1 MQTQLRTKIETLAE
15 RHEELGEMICDPDV
29 AAEKRRFLDLA
40 REHAEL
46 SPLVEA
52 WHRLREVERQL
63 DDARV
68 LLDDPDMREL
78 AQSDVHELD
87 ARRERLDVELL
98 RLLTPRDPND
108 GKNIILEIRAGT
120 GGDEAGL
127 FVADLWR
134 MFSRFAERKGWVI
147 EQVEMSGNS
156 AGGFKDI
163 SGLVRGRDVYG
174 VLKFERGVHRVQ
186 RVPATESQGRI
197 HTSTATVAIM
207 PEAEEVDIRIDPSDL
222 EFETM
227 RSSGSGGQHVNTTD
241 SAVRII
247 HKPTG
252 ISLRVDQEKSQI
264 KNRELAVKRLRS
276 KLLEIEIERVETER
290 ASSRREQVG
299 SGDRAEKIRTYNYPQ
314 DRITDH
320 RIGLTRHNL
329 PGFMDGE
336 IDDLIAELRAHDE
349 AIRMGDLKDA

>member
-1 MQTQLRTKIETLAE
+1 MQAQLRTKIENIAE

-29 AAEKRRFLDLA
+29 VADKRRFLDLA

-46 SPLVEA
+46 SPLVEG

-63 DDARV
+63 ADARV

-78 AQSDVHELD
+78 AQSDVRELE
-87 ARRERLDVELL
+87 ARREALDAELL

-108 GKNIILEIRAGT
+108 GKNVILEIRAGT

-134 MFSRFAERKGWVI
+134 MYGRFAERRNWSI
-147 EQVEMSGNS
+147 EQVEFSENS
-156 AGGFKDI
+156 AGGFKEI

-207 PEAEEVDIRIDPSDL
+207 PEAEEVDVHINPADL

-252 ISLRVDQEKSQI
+252 IALRVDQEKSQI

-276 KLLEIEIERVETER
+276 KLLEIEIERIESER

-299 SGDRAEKIRTYNYPQ
+299 SGDRSEKIRTYNYPQ
-314 DRITDH
+314 DRISDH
-320 RIGLTRHNL
+320 RVGLTRHNL

-336 IDDLIAELRAHDE
+336 IDDVIAELRAHDE
-349 AIRMGDLKDA
+349 AIRMGELKDA